1 MATEGKNRGQN
12 WSIHEIQAL
21 VSLWSEEGLQREL
34 KKSVRNDLAYASM
47 EHVCS
52 ITWSVC
58 CLLLLDIPSF
68 HMASSRELA
77 KRGYIHTVEQ
87 CRAKMKSLKTKYKQI
102 VD

>member
-1 MATEGKNRGQN
+1 MATEGKSRRQN

-34 KKSVRNDLAYASM
+34 KKSVQNDLAYAR
-47 EHVCS
+47 
-52 ITWSVC
+52 I
-58 CLLLLDIPSF
+58 F
-68 HMASSRELA
+68 RELA

-87 CRAKMKSLKTKYKQI
+87 CWAKMKSLKTKYKQI